1 MKPGTPLKIL
11 LALLALAA
19 VPTAATLAA
28 AAEITL
34 KVSHI
39 VPPSHGLQKD
49 FLEPWIGQLE
59 EKTGG
64 EVAVKIYDE
73 TTAFGNIDRQADQV
87 RAGVMDM
94 AVGWNGM
101 PRDRYPAASIIETPF
116 LARYAGSGSEA
127 LWNLYKEGMLGD
139 DYKDFKVLALFT
151 HAGGLIHTLDKP
163 VRSPE
168 DLKGLR
174 LRTANPA
181 VSAMLAYLGASPI
194 GLPHAAIYENLQ
206 NGNIDGL
213 VTTWDL
219 VDFTKSNE
227 LLNYHTDAGVYV
239 GGFYFVMNRKK
250 YNSLPKN
257 VRAAI
262 DEISGDALVAKFGDW
277 WNKWESPARPM
288 RSNAAIR
295 SSRSTT
301 PRARNGK
308 TRFGP
313 TVEGY
318 LEGLKAKGVKNPKAI
333 YERAQELV
341 AKYDVEY
348 RVGDK

>member
-19 VPTAATLAA
+19 VPTGATLAA

-49 FLEPWIGQLE
+49 FLEPWIGRLE

-64 EVAVKIYDE
+64 EVAVKIHDA

-94 AVGWNGM
+94 AVGFNGM
-101 PRDRYPAASIIETPF
+101 PRGRYPAASIIETPF
-116 LARYAGSGSEA
+116 LVRYAGSGSEA

-181 VSAMLAYLGASPI
+181 VSAMLMDLGASPI

-206 NGNIDGL
+206 NGNIEGL

-257 VRAAI
+257 VRQAI

-277 WNKWESPARPM
+277 WNKWE
-288 RSNAAIR
+288 AAGKADAIKR
-295 SSRSTT
+295 GDKIIEIDDAT
-301 PRARNGK
+301 RAKWKDAVR
-308 TRFGP
+308 P

-333 YERAQELV
+333 YERARELV